1 MNRGEVWWVNFD
13 PSIGGEIRKE
23 RPAVIV
29 SNDIANRLLNR
40 VQVVPLTSNV
50 DRLYPSEAYVTVN
63 GMQHKAMADQLAT
76 VSKKRLTSLI
86 GKLAKGDLQ
95 AVERVIKVQLGL
107 SSNSS
112 SEET

>member
-1 MNRGEVWWVNFD
+1 M
-13 PSIGGEIRKE
+13 
-23 RPAVIV
+23 
-29 SNDIANRLLNR
+29 
-40 VQVVPLTSNV
+40 QVVPLTSNV

-63 GMQHKAMADQLAT
+63 GMQHKAMADQLTT
-76 VSKKRLTSLI
+76 VSKKRLTSLM